1 MQLPLPAP
9 EELARAYDGSYPAYQ
24 AAWRTAGWSLW
35 TFLRA
40 WTMRRRMALL
50 SRHVS
55 GSELLEVGSGGG
67 DFLFAASRRGWHV
80 CAVEYN
86 ATMADIA
93 RTELRLDVRSGELRP
108 GLWRPGSFDVVVL
121 WNVLEHVLNPHE
133 TLAVAYDYLR
143 PGGKVLM
150 SIPTRAAAEAGRLYG
165 HHWLLL
171 DLPRHLHFFDRQSLD
186 RVCRSAKLELASF
199 TTPALETCWC
209 HLMSALAFARG
220 RPSIHGRLGAVSLTL
235 ALAGPI
241 VVYATIRAI
250 RGSGTEAMAVA
261 VKHV

>member
-1 MQLPLPAP
+1 MPRIFESPIGPPDKEARCTICGATAWKQVRREKDLFRPDSSPYYQLARCESCGVVMQLPLPAP

-93 RTELRLDVRSGELRP
+93 RTELRLDVRSGEL
-108 GLWRPGSFDVVVL
+108 
-121 WNVLEHVLNPHE
+121 
-133 TLAVAYDYLR
+133 
-143 PGGKVLM
+143 
-150 SIPTRAAAEAGRLYG
+150 
-165 HHWLLL
+165 
-171 DLPRHLHFFDRQSLD
+171 
-186 RVCRSAKLELASF
+186 
-199 TTPALETCWC
+199 
-209 HLMSALAFARG
+209 
-220 RPSIHGRLGAVSLTL
+220 
-235 ALAGPI
+235 
-241 VVYATIRAI
+241 
-250 RGSGTEAMAVA
+250 
-261 VKHV
+261 